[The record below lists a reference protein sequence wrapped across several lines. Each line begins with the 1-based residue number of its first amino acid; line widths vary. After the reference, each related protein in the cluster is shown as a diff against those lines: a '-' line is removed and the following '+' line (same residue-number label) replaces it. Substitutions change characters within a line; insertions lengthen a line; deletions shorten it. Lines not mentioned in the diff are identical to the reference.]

1 MKIVVYNTNKL
12 CRAILLYQQLSCLV
26 ELPVGTSDTS
36 FNVNMSL
43 KLYYRDVELCQ
54 GIWALNGAGV
64 LFFVVYIYVHTSVS
78 QRDISLNIYFSYHQI
93 VNQFA

>member
-1 MKIVVYNTNKL
+1 MKIGVYNTNKL

-54 GIWALNGAGV
+54 GIWALNGSGV
-64 LFFVVYIYVHTSVS
+64 LFLRGIYLCPYICIAKRHFTEYLFLLSS
-78 QRDISLNIYFSYHQI
+78 NC
-93 VNQFA
+93 